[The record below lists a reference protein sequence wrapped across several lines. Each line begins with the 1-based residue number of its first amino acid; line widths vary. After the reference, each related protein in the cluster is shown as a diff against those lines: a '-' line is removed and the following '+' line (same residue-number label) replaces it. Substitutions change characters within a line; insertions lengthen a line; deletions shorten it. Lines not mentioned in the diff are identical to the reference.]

1 MYLNIK
7 NMKPFNIKE
16 YNDNPSR
23 KVVTR
28 EGRPVRILCTNAR
41 RNYPVIAL
49 IEDEEDYLYDYLPDG
64 TLYGGTEQNDLFFV
78 PIKRE
83 GFINLYKD
91 ICGGISTDT
100 TVFSTK
106 EQAQASKKYENYLDT
121 IKIEW
126 EE

>member
-1 MYLNIK
+1 
-7 NMKPFNIKE
+7 MKPFNIKE

-28 EGRPVRILCTNAR
+28 DGRPVRIICTDVKGD
-41 RNYPVIAL
+41 YPVVGLIL
-49 IEDEEDYLYDYLPDG
+49 KNEYIEDVETFNKDGKYLEKQTD
-64 TLYGGTEQNDLFFV
+64 NCDLFFT
-78 PIKRE
+78 PEKRE
-83 GFINLYKD
+83 GFINLYKN

-100 TVFSTK
+100 VVFSTK
-106 EQAQASKKYENYLDT
+106 EHAQASKKYENYLDT

>member
-1 MYLNIK
+1 
-7 NMKPFNIKE
+7 MKPFNIKE

-41 RNYPVIAL
+41 RSYPIIAL
-49 IEDEEDYLYDYLPDG
+49 IEDEEDYLYAYLPDG
-64 TLYGGTEQNDLFFV
+64 TMCGLSKQNDLFFA
-78 PIKRE
+78 PEKHE
-83 GFINLYKD
+83 GFVNLYKN

-100 TVFSTK
+100 VVFSTK

>member
-1 MYLNIK
+1 
-7 NMKPFNIKE
+7 MKPFNIKE

-23 KVVTR
+23 KVITR
-28 EGRPVRILCTNAR
+28 DGRPVRILCTNAKR
-41 RNYPVIAL
+41 TYPVVAL
-49 IEDEEDYLYDYLPDG
+49 IEDKDNQEDCLYAYLPDG
-64 TLYGGTEQNDLFFV
+64 TICGITKQNDLFFA
-78 PIKRE
+78 PEKCE
-83 GFINLYKD
+83 GFINLYKN